1 MGCCLSSPSGDY
13 TNNSRHQKP
22 SANVV
27 SADGQLRRYSIP
39 VTASEVLQSQTPPSD
54 SFFLCDSDRLY
65 FDDYIPSLDPNEE
78 LEPDQIYFILP
89 TTKLHYRLDASDM
102 AALAVKA
109 SVALDQINA
118 FNNNNNNRRKKK
130 TRISPVAVSDGND
143 EDDQDPQSNQTV
155 NNRIMMIHRNHHNA
169 PKSSAGLGISRSGS
183 VSKLTRYSSRRAK
196 LTVRSFRNKL
206 TTIYEGSALS
216 VT

>member
-1 MGCCLSSPSGDY
+1 MGCCLSSRSGNY
-13 TNNSRHQKP
+13 SNNSRRHQKP

-27 SADGQLRRYSIP
+27 SADGELRRYSIP

-54 SFFLCDSDRLY
+54 SFFLCNSDRLY
-65 FDDYIPSLDPNEE
+65 FDDYIPSLDPNDE
-78 LEPDQIYFILP
+78 LEPAQIYFILP
-89 TTKLHYRLDASDM
+89 TTKLHYRLAASDM

-118 FNNNNNNRRKKK
+118 FNNNRRNRK
-130 TRISPVAVSDGND
+130 TRISPLLVSDG
-143 EDDQDPQSNQTV
+143 DDQDPQSNQTV
-155 NNRIMMIHRNHHNA
+155 NNRIVMINRKNHNA

-183 VSKLTRYSSRRAK
+183 VRKLTRYSSRRAM